1 MNALIYVTL
10 IAMFLVVYHHALYP
24 LLLKL
29 LSKDKTQN
37 TEDEIQSVARK
48 YHQREQDQQ
57 LPSIELLI
65 PAYNEQDY
73 IAAKLINLATL
84 DYPEDR
90 LSIKVICDGCSDD
103 TASVARACLEDLA
116 FCSFSIEICEQLQN
130 QGKVAVLN
138 QHISQSKAD
147 IVALSDVSALIS
159 VDAMLIAAQ
168 HFGQP
173 QVGVVCGYYHL
184 LSPGSVGEQAYWNYQ
199 REVKRCEA
207 NMGAPLGAHGA
218 FYLIKKSLF
227 RVMPDDTINDDFV
240 IPMDIVAQGYKAVYE
255 PNIRAL
261 ELEHA
266 ADSQD
271 RSRRKRIGAG
281 NLQQLIRLRHML
293 LPRFKGVAFTFF
305 SGKALRVTIPV
316 FMLTSFF
323 GAMVLAAQSA
333 VFAVLFA
340 LQVVAYSL
348 AMLPRFMPNAK
359 LPNAIGS
366 LNYLVEGHFSS
377 MMGCVDYLLKK
388 LQRRYLSG
396 FVSPLVAVGK
406 RLFDVLG
413 ATILLLVFS
422 PLFPLV
428 ALAIKLDSKGP
439 VFYQQ
444 TRVGLMS
451 DNVVQLFDIFKFRSM
466 RADAESGI
474 GAVWAAKQDK
484 RITRVGR
491 FLRKTRIDEL
501 PQLINVLKGEMSL
514 VGPRPERP
522 VFYQTLESSIPF
534 YSERTVGVK
543 PGITGL
549 AQVNLAYD
557 CSIEDVKQKLAY
569 DHCYAL
575 SLSQCSSWL
584 YQDISVLLKTVWVV
598 LAGKGQ

>member
-1 MNALIYVTL
+1 MNALIWITL

-29 LSKDKTQN
+29 LSKGNKQ
-37 TEDEIQSVARK
+37 TEAASPVSVVRNYHRSEADARLPTIQ
-48 YHQREQDQQ
+48 
-57 LPSIELLI
+57 LLI

-73 IAAKLINLATL
+73 IAAKLINLTTL
-84 DYPEDR
+84 DYPDDR
-90 LSIKVICDGCSDD
+90 LSIKVICDGCSDN
-103 TASVARACLEDLA
+103 TAAVARACLAELS
-116 FCSFSIEICEQLQN
+116 FCSFDIEICEQTDN

-138 QHISQSKAD
+138 QHIRQSQAD

-159 VDAMLIAAQ
+159 VDAMLIAAS
-168 HFGQP
+168 HFSQAE
-173 QVGVVCGYYHL
+173 VGVVCGYYHL
-184 LSPGSVGEQAYWNYQ
+184 LSPGSVGEQAYWRYQ

-207 NMGAPLGAHGA
+207 DMGAPLGAHGA
-218 FYLIKKSLF
+218 FYLIRKSLF
-227 RVMPDDTINDDFV
+227 RAMPEDTINDDFV
-240 IPMDIVAQGYKAVYE
+240 IPMDIVAQGYRAVYE

-266 ADSQD
+266 SDNQD

-293 LPRFKGVAFTFF
+293 LPRFRGVAFTFF

-316 FMLTSFF
+316 FLLTSLF
-323 GAMVLAAQSA
+323 GSMLLGVQAPL
-333 VFAVLFA
+333 FAVLFL
-340 LQVVAYSL
+340 LQLVAYVL
-348 AMLPRFMPNAK
+348 AMLPRV
-359 LPNAIGS
+359 LPRLVWPRAIAS

-377 MMGCVDYLLKK
+377 MLGCLEYLAKKVRRQYLL
-388 LQRRYLSG
+388 R
-396 FVSPLVAVGK
+396 FVSPTVMVGK
-406 RLFDVLG
+406 RAFDIIG
-413 ATILLLVFS
+413 SSILLVVFS

-439 VFYQQ
+439 IFYQQ
-444 TRVGLMS
+444 TRVGLIS
-451 DNVVQLFDIFKFRSM
+451 DKVVQLFEIYKFRSM
-466 RADAESGI
+466 RADAEKNS
-474 GAVWAAKQDK
+474 GAVWASK
-484 RITRVGR
+484 RDDRTTRVGR

-522 VFYQTLESSIPF
+522 VFYHSLEQAIPY
-534 YSERTVGVK
+534 YSERTVGLK

-557 CSIEDVKQKLAY
+557 SSIEDVKQKLAY

-575 SLSQCSSWL
+575 SLSQCGTWL
-584 YQDISVLLKTVWVV
+584 YQDLSVLLKTVWVV
-598 LAGKGQ
+598 VAGKGQ

>member
-1 MNALIYVTL
+1 MNTLIYLTL

-29 LSKDKTQN
+29 LSKGHKQPTQAVPV
-37 TEDEIQSVARK
+37 SVVRK
-48 YHQREQDQQ
+48 YHHCEDDDQ
-57 LPSIELLI
+57 LPLIELLI

-84 DYPEDR
+84 DYPDDR
-90 LSIKVICDGCSDD
+90 LTIKIICDGCTDD
-103 TASVARACLEDLA
+103 TAAEARACLEELT
-116 FCSFSIEICEQLQN
+116 FCSFEIEVCEQLQN

-159 VDAMLIAAQ
+159 VDAMLIAASQ
-168 HFGQP
+168 FKQND
-173 QVGVVCGYYHL
+173 VGVVCGYYHL

-207 NMGAPLGAHGA
+207 EMGAPLGAHGA
-218 FYLIKKSLF
+218 FYLIRKSLF
-227 RVMPDDTINDDFV
+227 RRMPEDTINDDFV
-240 IPMDIVAQGYKAVYE
+240 IPMDIVAQGYRAIYE

-305 SGKALRVTIPV
+305 SGKALRVTIPL

-323 GAMVLAAQSA
+323 GAMILSTQSTL
-333 VFAVLFA
+333 FAVLFT
-340 LQVVAYSL
+340 LQLLGYSL
-348 AMLPRFMPNAK
+348 AMLPRILPK
-359 LPNAIGS
+359 LTLPGAIGS

-377 MMGCVDYLLKK
+377 MLGCVDYVAKKLKK
-388 LQRRYLSG
+388 KRLTC
-396 FVSPLVAVGK
+396 FVSPWVSAGK
-406 RLFDVLG
+406 RFFDIVGASVL
-413 ATILLLVFS
+413 LVVFS
-422 PLFPLV
+422 PLFPLM

-444 TRVGLMS
+444 TRVGLITK
-451 DNVVQLFDIFKFRSM
+451 DYVQLFEIYKFRSM
-466 RADAESGI
+466 RSDAEQVS
-474 GAVWAAKQDK
+474 GAVWATKQDK
-484 RITRVGR
+484 RITCVGK

-522 VFYQTLESSIPF
+522 VFYQSLEQAIPF
-534 YSERTVGVK
+534 YSERTVGIK

-557 CSIEDVKQKLAY
+557 SSIEDVKQKLAY

-575 SLSQCSSWL
+575 SLSQCGSWL
-584 YQDISVLLKTVWVV
+584 IQDMGVLIKTVWVV
-598 LAGKGQ
+598 VAGKGQ